1 MMGMTTAIW
10 EKYVEFKHEWLKITT
25 TALVSPLLYLIALGW
40 GLGASSYVADM
51 PYIDFL
57 VPGIIALTTMNNGFS
72 SVGLSLNVQRLFE
85 HSFDQIIISPTP
97 IGQYLLG
104 QTVAGALRGMYAG
117 CLVLIVSLLF
127 GANVAVSPAFFL
139 VMFLNGMLFAALG
152 TLAAILAT
160 THSDISRF
168 STFVILPMTFLC
180 NTFFPVEKVPAL
192 IRKVID
198 LLPLTH
204 ASGLLRSLSSSGVFK
219 LSSMAVL
226 IAYTMFF
233 LALSTLVVHK
243 RRNL

>member
-1 MMGMTTAIW
+1 
-10 EKYVEFKHEWLKITT
+10 
-25 TALVSPLLYLIALGW
+25 
-40 GLGASSYVADM
+40 M

-127 GANVAVSPAFFL
+127 GASVALSPMFFL